1 MKTKL
6 FILTAILIFTFR
18 LIAQND
24 SLYISTEVDNVI
36 YAFDFKNA
44 KNILLNFV
52 KSNNIR
58 VLNQKESRTEL
69 NIKIV
74 LTQAHYKSLDSIMNK
89 LGHLNSKKSTSVSN
103 FSKINELN
111 LELEYLN
118 QKKGSYSELLIKFDE
133 KSENYI
139 ALWKE
144 IKITE
149 EKIFN
154 KERELLGLNKKDN
167 TYSVSIIIKD
177 ETTTPEY
184 TDVSF
189 VNMPGFEFSFLN
201 MENPKQGLSSNN
213 YNGYL
218 LKYLF
223 TKGKSFGLIGVYKS
237 AEISSTDTTTLSEL
251 FLLGFGQDFYS
262 RHLGRGSRKFFNL
275 YSGYTIGGVMA
286 TGKTTRQNM
295 VYVSPTIGL
304 ELFKNKFLLID
315 TKVNYF
321 VPIGDYRFIR
331 GISYNASFNFVF

>member
-1 MKTKL
+1 M
-6 FILTAILIFTFR
+6 LIIAVR

-24 SLYISTEVDNVI
+24 SLYLSTEIDNVV
-36 YAFDFKNA
+36 YAFDFKNS
-44 KNILLNFV
+44 KSILLNFV
-52 KSNNIR
+52 KLNNIR
-58 VLNQKESRTEL
+58 VINQKESKTEL
-69 NIKIV
+69 NIKLI
-74 LTQAHYKSLDSIMNK
+74 LTQENYQTLDSIMNK
-89 LGHLNSKKSTSVSN
+89 LGHLNSKKSTSISN

-111 LELEYLN
+111 LELEYLK
-118 QKKGSYSELLIKFDE
+118 QKKNSYSELLTKFDE
-133 KSENYI
+133 KSESYI

-149 EKIFN
+149 ERIFN
-154 KERELLGLNKKDN
+154 KERELLGLNKKEN
-167 TYSVSIIIKD
+167 IYTVSIIIKD

-189 VNMPGFEFSFLN
+189 VNMPGFEFSFLSL
-201 MENPKQGLSSNN
+201 ENPRLGLSSKN

-223 TKGKSFGLIGVYKS
+223 TKGKSYGLIGVYKS
-237 AEISSTDTTTLSEL
+237 VEISSVDTTTLSEL

-286 TGKTTRQNM
+286 TGKTTKQNM
-295 VYVSPTIGL
+295 VYISPTIGL

-321 VPIGDYRFIR
+321 VPIGDYRYIR
-331 GISYNASFNFVF
+331 GLSYNASFNFVF